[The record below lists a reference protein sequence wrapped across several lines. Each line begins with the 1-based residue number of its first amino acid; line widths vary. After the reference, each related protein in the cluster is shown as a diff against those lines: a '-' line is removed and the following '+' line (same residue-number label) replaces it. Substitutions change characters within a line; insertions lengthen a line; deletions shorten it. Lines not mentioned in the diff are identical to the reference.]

1 MKIQPFLEEFSQIY
15 SETSQQSSDVEWNR
29 KFISWLQKKVDM
41 NPSITLKYEMGQ
53 ASKIPKHEL
62 IQPGALAK
70 GLGQSL
76 KSMSTIRVNAERRTP
91 IAKNRSYYTS
101 TSKLNKIADN
111 SFHVHPCFEEKE
123 DNAPLYQE
131 AEMNQYTLT
140 SDARG
145 QGQSLRINA
154 EKRTMIG
161 ENRNTTT
168 TSSQNKPAKKSI
180 PVPPDFNP
188 MEDND
193 TLFLETEVTR
203 DTQRSDHLQKSSFES
218 RKAKEVVGVA
228 QGSKGNQNSPVGYDK
243 A

>member
-1 MKIQPFLEEFSQIY
+1 
-15 SETSQQSSDVEWNR
+15 
-29 KFISWLQKKVDM
+29 
-41 NPSITLKYEMGQ
+41 
-53 ASKIPKHEL
+53 
-62 IQPGALAK
+62 
-70 GLGQSL
+70 
-76 KSMSTIRVNAERRTP
+76 
-91 IAKNRSYYTS
+91 
-101 TSKLNKIADN
+101 
-111 SFHVHPCFEEKE
+111 
-123 DNAPLYQE
+123 
-131 AEMNQYTLT
+131 MNQYTLT

-161 ENRNTTT
+161 KNKNTTT

-203 DTQRSDHLQKSSFES
+203 DTQRSDHLQKSPFES
-218 RKAKEVVGVA
+218 RKAKKVVGVA

-243 A
+243 AEKMTEVYRDVQRSDTSLLKSKKAKKVIELAENATRNETSPCEYDRTTKFVIVICAHCGYTHGWISKSTNLSICGQLLQKSLTMIT